1 MATCTGVFSTRL
13 ARGSVL
19 GLIALCAA
27 CAGPNL
33 ALQQAQQDYAAA
45 RRDPQVASNASVY
58 LHEAE
63 QALEQAEQ
71 AAETADV
78 EHYAYIARKRVET
91 ARAEAERKI
100 SESQA
105 EQLLEKREQV
115 VLEARTRQAD
125 GATARAEVLA
135 QELAALQ
142 AEKTD
147 RGFVITLGDV
157 LFEYDKANLKP
168 GAQQNLYRLV
178 TFLNEHSDQTVV
190 IEGHTDSRGSDTYNL
205 DLSQRRAQTV
215 QGFLLSNGIGG
226 ERIAARGYGEAY
238 PVASNGTMAGRQQ
251 NRRVEIVLS
260 EHSPR
265 VGPRQVDSSRE
276 R

>member
-1 MATCTGVFSTRL
+1 MATFSDVFSSRST
-13 ARGSVL
+13 RGSAL
-19 GLIALCAA
+19 GLIVLCAA

-33 ALQQAQQDYAAA
+33 TLQQAQQDYAAA
-45 RRDPQVASNASVY
+45 RRDPQVAQNASVA

-63 QALEQAEQ
+63 QALDQAEQ
-71 AAETADV
+71 AGEGEEI
-78 EHYAYIARKRVET
+78 EHHAYIARKRVEI

-100 SESQA
+100 SEAQA
-105 EQLLEKREQV
+105 EQFLKEREQV
-115 VLEARTRQAD
+115 VLEARTRQAED
-125 GATARAEVLA
+125 ATARAEVLA

-178 TFLNEHSDQTVV
+178 TFLNEHPDQTAV
-190 IEGHTDSRGSDTYNL
+190 IEGHTDSKGPDTYNL
-205 DLSQRRAQTV
+205 DLSQRRAQAV

-226 ERIAARGYGEAY
+226 ERIAASGYGEAY

-251 NRRVEIVLS
+251 NRRVEIVVS
-260 EHSPR
+260 EHPPQ
-265 VGPRQVDSSRE
+265 VGVSRE
-276 R
+276 Q

>member
-1 MATCTGVFSTRL
+1 MANYISIQSRRAL
-13 ARGSVL
+13 AL
-19 GLIALCAA
+19 GLISLCAA

-33 ALQQAQQDYAAA
+33 ALQQAQQEYAAA
-45 RRDPQVASNASVY
+45 RQDPEVAKNASVV

-63 QALEQAEQ
+63 QALDQAEQ
-71 AAETADV
+71 AGGTEADV
-78 EHYAYIARKRVET
+78 EHHAYIARKRVET

-100 SESQA
+100 SEAKA
-105 EQLLEKREQV
+105 EQLLKEREQV
-115 VLEARTRQAD
+115 VLEARTRQAKD
-125 GATARAEVLA
+125 ATARAEVLA

-147 RGFVITLGDV
+147 RGYVITLGDV

-178 TFLNEHSDQTVV
+178 MFLKEHPDQAVV
-190 IEGHTDSRGSDTYNL
+190 IEGHTDSKGSDTYNS
-205 DLSQRRAQTV
+205 DLSQRRAQAV

-238 PVASNGTMAGRQQ
+238 PVASNDTMAGRQQ
-251 NRRVEIVLS
+251 NRRVEIVVA
-260 EHSPR
+260 EHPPQ
-265 VGPRQVDSSRE
+265 VGHQVDIFRE
-276 R
+276 P